1 MTGQLFQ
8 GGLMRQSY
16 DVVALLLDHITKVN
30 QALHTREDQVT
41 TLQLRMIKEKIKK
54 DHERENMDKI
64 MTQLDLLC
72 KHVMKG

>member
-1 MTGQLFQ
+1 
-8 GGLMRQSY
+8 MRQSY